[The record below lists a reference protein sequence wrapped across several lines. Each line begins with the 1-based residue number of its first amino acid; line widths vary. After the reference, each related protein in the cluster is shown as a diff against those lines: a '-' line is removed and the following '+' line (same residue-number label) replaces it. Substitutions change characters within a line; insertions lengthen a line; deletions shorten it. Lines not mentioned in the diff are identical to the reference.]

1 MTFLAGLGLGVLITI
16 GTAFIAAVDRDDNKK
31 KDVDEED
38 DIWYT

>member
-1 MTFLAGLGLGVLITI
+1 MTFLAGLGLGALITI
-16 GTAFIAAVDRDDNKK
+16 GAAFIAAADKSDNKK